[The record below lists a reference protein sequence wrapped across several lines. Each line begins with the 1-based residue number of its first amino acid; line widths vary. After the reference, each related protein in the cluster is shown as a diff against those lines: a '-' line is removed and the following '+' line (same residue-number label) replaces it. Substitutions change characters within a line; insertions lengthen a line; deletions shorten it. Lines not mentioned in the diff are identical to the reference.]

1 MRYQEFYIPTNYYVR
16 AGKLAETFCKR
27 NPAADKDVVYFAA
40 QRAADYYERSG
51 NLRKFKFKNI
61 VHFFIRNAL
70 YIQKRRKA
78 EVNSDER

>member
-1 MRYQEFYIPTNYYVR
+1 MRDQEFYIPANYYVR
-16 AGKLAETFCKR
+16 VGKLAETFCKR

-40 QRAADYYERSG
+40 QRAADCYERSG
-51 NLRKFKFKNI
+51 NLRKFKFKNV

-70 YIQKRRKA
+70 YIQKRRKV